1 MGIKGLTNLISEHA
15 PSAIKSHEIKSYFG
29 RKVAIDASMSIY
41 QFMIAVRQQDGQLL
55 QNEDGE
61 TTSHLMG
68 MFYRTVRMVDHGIKP
83 VYVFDGKPPT
93 LKSGELAKRK
103 ARKEEAQLKMDEAT
117 ELGNQEDINRFS
129 KRTVKVTTQHND
141 ECKELLKVMGI
152 PYVEAPCEAEAQC
165 AELAKSG
172 KVFAA
177 ASEDMDTLTFGTPVL
192 LRHLT
197 FSEARKMPIDEVNLE
212 KALEGLELT
221 MAQFTDLCIL
231 MGCDYTETIRG
242 VGPKSAYNLIKQH
255 KTIDEAI
262 KHLPPKSKD
271 NIPADWNYADA
282 RELFVK
288 SEVTPGKDIELT
300 WNAPD
305 VEAVVDLMVKR
316 KGFAEDR
323 IRNGCAKLEKKLKQ
337 ATQTRVQDFF
347 KIMPSSVPS
356 KAAPKKDDKKRGT
369 KDTGKN
375 APAKRGRRK

>member
-1 MGIKGLTNLISEHA
+1 MGIHGLTKLISEHA
-15 PSAIKSHEIKSYFG
+15 PAAIKSHEIKSYFG

-55 QNEDGE
+55 QNEEGE

-103 ARKEEAQLKMDEAT
+103 ARKEEAQSNLEEANEVGT
-117 ELGNQEDINRFS
+117 AEDINRFS
-129 KRTVKVTTQHND
+129 KRTVKVTQTHND
-141 ECKELLKVMGI
+141 ECKELLRTMGI

-165 AELAKSG
+165 AELAIAG

-177 ASEDMDTLTFGTPVL
+177 ASEDMDTLTFKAPIL

-212 KALEGLELT
+212 KALEGLGLT
-221 MAQFTDLCIL
+221 MSQFIDLCIL
-231 MGCDYTETIRG
+231 LGCDYTQSIKG
-242 VGPKSAYNLIKQH
+242 VGPKSAYSLIKEH

-262 KHLPPKSKD
+262 KHLSPKLKE
-271 NIPADWNYADA
+271 NIPEDWNYNEA
-282 RELFVK
+282 RELFVNP
-288 SEVTPGKDIELT
+288 EVTPGSKIELT
-300 WNAPD
+300 WTGPD
-305 VEAVVDLMVKR
+305 VEAVVDFMVRK

-323 IRNGCAKLEKKLKQ
+323 IRKGCEKLTKNLKQ

-347 KIMPSSVPS
+347 KAVPSS
-356 KAAPKKDDKKRGT
+356 
-369 KDTGKN
+369 
-375 APAKRGRRK
+375 APAKK